1 MRVLLVEDEKALA
14 SIMKKGLEENGYSV
28 DVAYDGEEGLFMAE
42 NYQADAVILDV
53 MLPKLDG
60 IAVLSKLRRK
70 GIQTPVI
77 LLTAKDALTD
87 KIKGLDAGADD
98 YLTKPFEF
106 TELLARVRSLVR
118 RKSSVKEAVLRTADL
133 VINTASH
140 EVKRGGIMVKMSSR
154 EYAILEYMAYNKNK
168 VLSRSDITAHVYDE
182 SFDKDS
188 NIVDV
193 YINYL
198 RKKIDSGHS
207 LKLIVTVRGAGYMLK
222 DPDAADSGNP
232 E

>member
-1 MRVLLVEDEKALA
+1 MRIILVEDEKALA

-28 DVAYDGEEGLFMAE
+28 DVAYDGDEGLFMAE
-42 NYQADAVILDV
+42 NYSADAVILDV

-118 RKSSVKEAVLRTADL
+118 RKSVVKEAVIRAADL
-133 VINTASH
+133 DINTASH
-140 EVKRGGIMVKMSSR
+140 EVKRGGITLKMSSR

-232 E
+232 G

>member
-232 E
+232 G

>member
-1 MRVLLVEDEKALA
+1 
-14 SIMKKGLEENGYSV
+14 
-28 DVAYDGEEGLFMAE
+28 MAE

-106 TELLARVRSLVR
+106 TELLARVRSP
-118 RKSSVKEAVLRTADL
+118 RKEK
-133 VINTASH
+133 IQCQ
-140 EVKRGGIMVKMSSR
+140 GGC
-154 EYAILEYMAYNKNK
+154 
-168 VLSRSDITAHVYDE
+168 
-182 SFDKDS
+182 FKDGGPCH
-188 NIVDV
+188 
-193 YINYL
+193 
-198 RKKIDSGHS
+198 KHGE
-207 LKLIVTVRGAGYMLK
+207 
-222 DPDAADSGNP
+222 P
-232 E
+232 

>member
-232 E
+232 

>member
-1 MRVLLVEDEKALA
+1 MRIILVEDEKSLA

-28 DVAYDGEEGLFMAE
+28 DVAHDGEEGLFMAE
-42 NYQADAVILDV
+42 NYSADAVILDV

-118 RKSSVKEAVLRTADL
+118 RKSVVKEAVIRAADL
-133 VINTASH
+133 AINTASH

-198 RKKIDSGHS
+198 RKKIDSGRS

>member
-1 MRVLLVEDEKALA
+1 
-14 SIMKKGLEENGYSV
+14 
-28 DVAYDGEEGLFMAE
+28 
-42 NYQADAVILDV
+42 
-53 MLPKLDG
+53 
-60 IAVLSKLRRK
+60 
-70 GIQTPVI
+70 
-77 LLTAKDALTD
+77 
-87 KIKGLDAGADD
+87 
-98 YLTKPFEF
+98 
-106 TELLARVRSLVR
+106 
-118 RKSSVKEAVLRTADL
+118 
-133 VINTASH
+133 
-140 EVKRGGIMVKMSSR
+140 MVKMSSR

>member
-1 MRVLLVEDEKALA
+1 VRIILVEDEKALA

-42 NYQADAVILDV
+42 NYSADAVILDV

-106 TELLARVRSLVR
+106 TELREGAFPRKEKIR
-118 RKSSVKEAVLRTADL
+118 RQ
-133 VINTASH
+133 
-140 EVKRGGIMVKMSSR
+140 GGR
-154 EYAILEYMAYNKNK
+154 
-168 VLSRSDITAHVYDE
+168 
-182 SFDKDS
+182 DK
-188 NIVDV
+188 
-193 YINYL
+193 
-198 RKKIDSGHS
+198 G
-207 LKLIVTVRGAGYMLK
+207 GG
-222 DPDAADSGNP
+222 P
-232 E
+232 

>member
-1 MRVLLVEDEKALA
+1 MRVILVEDEKALA

-70 GIQTPVI
+70 GVQTPVI

-133 VINTASH
+133 AINTASH
-140 EVKRGGIMVKMSSR
+140 EVKRGGIVVKMSSR

-207 LKLIVTVRGAGYMLK
+207 RKLIVTVRGAGYMLK

-232 E
+232 G